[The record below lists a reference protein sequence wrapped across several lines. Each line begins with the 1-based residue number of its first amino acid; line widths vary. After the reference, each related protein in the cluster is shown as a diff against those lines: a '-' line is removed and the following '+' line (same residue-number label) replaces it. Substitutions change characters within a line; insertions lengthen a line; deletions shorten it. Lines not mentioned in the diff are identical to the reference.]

1 MKIVVIVNVG
11 ERALPRV
18 LAMVPRR
25 RELFLLKGSHLLE
38 ARFRRGAE
46 SPSRTGVGTRGAS
59 ALQCEE

>member
-1 MKIVVIVNVG
+1 MKIVVIANVG
-11 ERALPRV
+11 ERTLTRV

-25 RELFLLKGSHLLE
+25 RELFLLKRSHLLE

-46 SPSRTGVGTRGAS
+46 NPSRTSIGTRGTF